1 MHDLRKV
8 FHSFKEKNDKMGTGI
23 VLRIMKEI
31 FSHTDHKVMAN
42 LLIEPNFSFLLEL
55 YKGKYSFISENTD
68 VDYPSAYQS
77 KVQIRELI
85 PLSSRIS
92 SNIQIFHNYVFFRD
106 YMIDLSK
113 DLALEQMLN
122 IWIRETEIS
131 ILNGLIQ

>member
-55 YKGKYSFISENTD
+55 YQCKCNANIENSD
-68 VDYPSAYQS
+68 VDYPLAYRS
-77 KVQIRELI
+77 KVKIR
-85 PLSSRIS
+85 
-92 SNIQIFHNYVFFRD
+92 
-106 YMIDLSK
+106 
-113 DLALEQMLN
+113 
-122 IWIRETEIS
+122 
-131 ILNGLIQ
+131 